1 MLFSLFQA
9 CKKFWRLS
17 FSLSS
22 DKKRIFTMNVFYN
35 GVIAFNVKTHKVG
48 CFYFC
53 PHFHQSFK
61 KKQQVNQVSFLR
73 DVSRNKI
80 IAYCQSCK
88 RKSKF
93 LLLSDSYFQ
102 GAKKFMVQYILI
114 VKNVKNKQ
122 TIENHG
128 FVLLSGRNESK
139 LIFVCRSCLHYFQGI
154 FGGGF
159 LENFSANFFLSW
171 GVEKNV

>member
-73 DVSRNKI
+73 DVSRNK
-80 IAYCQSCK
+80 
-88 RKSKF
+88 
-93 LLLSDSYFQ
+93 
-102 GAKKFMVQYILI
+102 
-114 VKNVKNKQ
+114 
-122 TIENHG
+122 
-128 FVLLSGRNESK
+128 
-139 LIFVCRSCLHYFQGI
+139 
-154 FGGGF
+154 
-159 LENFSANFFLSW
+159 
-171 GVEKNV
+171 